1 MLEGKEEESSR
12 ELRQAETLSQTRAGT
27 LLGTIAYMSPE
38 QARGQEVSQ
47 ASDVFSMGIV
57 IYEMVTG
64 KLPFERETPLDTL
77 HAIGFEEVRP
87 VTLVRQNLPPE
98 LNRIISR
105 CLRKRPSDRYP
116 DARPLAADLRN
127 LKRDIE
133 SGIHRSVP
141 LGGRIGQFFESLK
154 SSMPFGAIGIAVA
167 VGSLILVGF
176 LVLTEKETGPI
187 IALAIFGFIFY
198 RYIRNR
204 KNRMLKRFT
213 KEISKFPEVRAII
226 VRGDQ
231 VTVVVDQA
239 KAKLYLRVNSLID
252 LVNKKL
258 YLGGHVEAAVRDDLP
273 SDQFQRLLRE
283 PRVVYVRDDVILKTD
298 SELAEEENS
307 TKPSGTK

>member
-1 MLEGKEEESSR
+1 
-12 ELRQAETLSQTRAGT
+12 
-27 LLGTIAYMSPE
+27 
-38 QARGQEVSQ
+38 
-47 ASDVFSMGIV
+47 MGIV

-87 VTLVRQNLPPE
+87 VTVVRQNLPPE

-105 CLRKRPSDRYP
+105 CLRKRPKDRYP
-116 DARPLAADLRN
+116 DARPLAADLKN

-133 SGIHRSVP
+133 SGVQRSVP
-141 LGGRIGQFFESLK
+141 FSGRIGQFFESLK

-176 LVLTEKETGPI
+176 LMLTERETGPI
-187 IALAIFGFIFY
+187 IMLAIFGFIFY

-213 KEISKFPEVRAII
+213 KEISKFPEVQAII

-258 YLGGHVEAAVRDDLP
+258 YFGGHVEAAVRDDLP
-273 SDQFQRLLRE
+273 SDEFQRMLRE
-283 PRVVYVRDDVILKTD
+283 PRVIYVRDDVILKTD
-298 SELAEEENS
+298 SELEEEDPKES
-307 TKPSGTK
+307 SRVE